1 MKKTIIFITLLFALT
16 CAVPQAGAITR
27 HVNVSGLEGELTQ
40 ALRDTVKNLNYNDTI
55 YIYFDRIG
63 SDTIKGTISARCNVV
78 MTGLG
83 RCKSTVVLDNGV
95 DALPEFHAFPE
106 DSFFA
111 FKGTLEHNIS
121 VSITD
126 MSFRLLDHSGIWWE
140 NDPKFAV
147 KIYHSNH
154 VTINNVDS
162 YLKNAVCTNFDLRVC
177 SNVNVSNCNIVN
189 YNNCNDGGCLWFR
202 GNMQNI
208 TVADNKFYKYGHDE
222 TIGIFSR
229 VVDANN
235 YISGNVTRSNI
246 LITNND
252 FYYGYDGEDKNDLF
266 NNVQFS
272 LFSGDS
278 NPYSC
283 TINNFLFSHNCFHNS
298 DLTTRT
304 VYVGLNPNDSF
315 SNIQFTDNTFIENYI
330 GSVARFYHNEIEVDN
345 QSSQN
350 DTIFFRNNIF
360 RNDNPV
366 VNPSNDTGDAYF
378 LIRGGK
384 LCLDGNTMLNTVTTD
399 TAATD
404 DIGPTLVWCGA
415 QGGDVTLRNN
425 LCRNLKVLARISAGG
440 GIRKFK
446 MTASNNSFHG
456 DTRLYCN
463 AIDTL
468 DLVFNNNLIVTPNM
482 DFFLQEFASTGSVVF
497 NNNNVF
503 VTTNYGKLMTHWNS
517 NPTSSYHFNTLE
529 VKNNLFRG
537 VTSIDN
543 LLKYITNVTSRDVTG
558 NLCIPN

>member
-1 MKKTIIFITLLFALT
+1 MKKTLIFLALLFALT
-16 CAVPQAGAITR
+16 CVVPQAGAITR
-27 HVNVSGLEGELTQ
+27 HVNVSELEGELTQ
-40 ALRDTVKNLNYNDTI
+40 ALRDTIKNLNYNDTV
-55 YIYFDRIG
+55 YINFDRIG
-63 SDTIKGTISARCNVV
+63 CDTISGTITMHCNVV

-83 RCKSTVVLDNGV
+83 RCKSTVVLDNGI
-95 DALPEFHAFPE
+95 DQPGFTAFN
-106 DSFFA
+106 DDTFFA
-111 FKGTLEHNIS
+111 ILGSLEHNIS
-121 VSITD
+121 VSITN
-126 MSFRLLDHSGIWWE
+126 MSFKLKDHSGIWWE
-140 NDPKFAV
+140 SEPKHAV

-177 SNVNVSNCNIVN
+177 SNVSVTNCNIVN
-189 YNNCNDGGCLWFR
+189 YNNCNDGGCLWLR

-208 TVADNKFYKYGHDE
+208 TVADNRFYKYGNDE
-222 TIGIFSR
+222 TLAVFSR
-229 VVDANN
+229 LTDANAQT
-235 YISGNVTRSNI
+235 YGNAIHSNI
-246 LITNND
+246 LIRNND
-252 FYYGYDGEDKNDLF
+252 FYYGYDGNDKNALF
-266 NNVQFS
+266 NDMQFT
-272 LFSGDS
+272 LMSGGSGS
-278 NPYSC
+278 NTCS
-283 TINNFLFSHNCFHNS
+283 TNNFLFSDNRFFVN
-298 DLTTRT
+298 DLTHRIISVVFNTSDT
-304 VYVGLNPNDSF
+304 F
-315 SNIQFTDNTFIENYI
+315 SNIQFNNNTFIKNYV
-330 GSVARFYHNEIEVDN
+330 GSIARYYRNDIEVDN

-378 LIRGGK
+378 LIQGGK
-384 LCLDGNTMLNTVTTD
+384 LCIEGNTMMNTVTTD
-399 TAATD
+399 TAAAD

-415 QGGDVTLRNN
+415 RGGDVTLRNN

-440 GIRKFK
+440 GISKFK
-446 MTASNNSFHG
+446 MMASNNSFHG

-468 DLVFNNNLIVTPNM
+468 DLVFNNNLIVTPDM
-482 DFFLQEFASTGSVVF
+482 SFFLQEFASTGSVVF

-543 LLKYITNVTSRDVTG
+543 LLKYITNVTNRDVSG
-558 NLCIPN
+558 NICLSN

>member
-1 MKKTIIFITLLFALT
+1 MKKILLLFAVLF
-16 CAVPQAGAITR
+16 ALALSAPQASAITR
-27 HVNVSGLEGELTQ
+27 HVNVSALSGELTQ
-40 ALRDTVKNLNYNDTI
+40 ALRTQVSGLGYNDTI
-55 YIYFDRIG
+55 YINFDRLG
-63 SDTIKGTISARCNVV
+63 CDTIRGTITMRCNVV
-78 MTGLG
+78 MTGLEC
-83 RCKSTVVLDNGV
+83 CKSTVVLDNGI
-95 DALPEFHAFPE
+95 DQPGFSAF
-106 DSFFA
+106 DDDTFFA
-111 FKGTLEHNIS
+111 ILGSIEHNIS
-121 VSITD
+121 VSITNI
-126 MSFRLLDHSGIWWE
+126 SFKLKDHSGIWWA
-140 NDPKFAV
+140 DSPKHAV

-177 SNVNVSNCNIVN
+177 SNVSVTNCNIVN
-189 YNNCNDGGCLWFR
+189 YNNCNAGGCLWFR

-208 TVADNKFYKYGHDE
+208 TVADNRFYKYGNDE
-222 TIGIFSR
+222 TLGIFSR
-229 VVDANN
+229 LVNAETGT
-235 YISGNVTRSNI
+235 YGNVVHSNI
-246 LITNND
+246 QIINND
-252 FYYGYDGEDKNDLF
+252 FFYGYEGEDKNFLF
-266 NNVQFS
+266 NDVQFS
-272 LFSGDS
+272 LMSGDLS
-278 NPYSC
+278 QYSC
-283 TINNFLFSHNCFHNS
+283 TTNNVLVSHNRFHNS
-298 DLTTRT
+298 DLTKRT
-304 VYVGLNPNDSF
+304 MYIGMNPSDSF
-315 SNIQFTDNTFIENYI
+315 SNIQFNNNTFIENYI
-330 GSVARFYHNEIEVDN
+330 GSVARYYRNEIEVN
-345 QSSQN
+345 NKSSQN
-350 DTIFFRNNIF
+350 DTIYFRNNIF

-378 LIRGGK
+378 LIQGGK

-440 GIRKFK
+440 GIQKFK

-482 DFFLQEFASTGSVVF
+482 DFFLQEFASIGSVVF

-543 LLKYITNVTSRDVTG
+543 LLKYITNVTNRDVSG
-558 NLCIPN
+558 NICVSN